1 MKWQETR
8 ATIDGGFWHAYQLL
22 VRDKVIPYQWKAMN
36 DEIPGA
42 PKSHSVENFRIA
54 AGRSNGAHEGMVFQD
69 SDLSKWLEAVGN
81 VLANRRRRY
90 GFDARLGAG
99 GRGPDCRGAAARRVR
114 QHLLHREGSRAALS
128 GICATPT
135 SCTARVISS
144 RRGSPCSAAQ
154 ATAGCSPSC
163 GSSPTSSTPG
173 SASSRGRSGAIP
185 VTRRSSLRW

>member
-36 DEIPGA
+36 DEISGA

-81 VLANRRRRY
+81 VLRTGVDGTDSMRAWAQEAV
-90 GFDARLGAG
+90 DLI
-99 GRGPDCRGAAARRVR
+99 AAAQQPDGYVNTYFTVKDPGQRFRNLR
-114 QHLLHREGSRAALS
+114 DAHELY
-128 GICATPT
+128 CW
-135 SCTARVISS
+135 VISS

-154 ATAGCSPSC
+154 ATAGYSPSC

-185 VTRRSSLRW
+185 VTRRSSSRW

>member
-81 VLANRRRRY
+81 VLRTGVDGTDSMRAWAQEAVDLIAAAQQPDGYVNTYFTVKDPGQRFRNLRDAHELYCAGHLIEAGVALFRGTGDGEDTRRR
-90 GFDARLGAG
+90 AE
-99 GRGPDCRGAAARRVR
+99 ARRPHRLPVR
-114 QHLLHREGSRAALS
+114 RRA
-128 GICATPT
+128 GEDPRATR
-135 SCTARVISS
+135 A
-144 RRGSPCSAAQ
+144 
-154 ATAGCSPSC
+154 
-163 GSSPTSSTPG
+163 
-173 SASSRGRSGAIP
+173 
-185 VTRRSSLRW
+185 TRRSSSRW